1 MFQHNLLEMEK
12 EEYWRIPELS
22 LHYKLLENKQLTV
35 SKFVLDSI
43 SQYDETVKFY
53 TGCTNYMLLQGFFR
67 LYNLQR

>member
-1 MFQHNLLEMEK
+1 MFQHNLLEMEEK
-12 EEYWRIPELS
+12 YWRIPELS
-22 LHYKLLENKQLTV
+22 LYYKRLENKQLTV

-53 TGCTNYMLLQGFFR
+53 TGFTNYMLLQGFFR